1 MSDGVI
7 DSVSEA
13 AKSQLNHVSLSTEH
27 RGHRGHSTSL
37 SFYYLAIS
45 LVSQQGLN
53 VLLKAKRKD
62 MQTF

>member
-1 MSDGVI
+1 MSDVVI

-13 AKSQLNHVSLSTEH
+13 AKGQLNHVSLSTE
-27 RGHRGHSTSL
+27 HRGHSTSL